1 MSLLYIVAVAPS
13 EKTKP
18 TKSTRTSSRNSKE
31 DNDTPNKKE
40 ADIAD
45 KEAAKTTDLQAPDD
59 NTSKAQELD
68 PKSTAK
74 GPSTASDNLSSG
86 WANSNKP
93 LVKSDRRQPGVG
105 QGRAGAK
112 RSTASYG
119 SGGSGGNFVA
129 YNLQRGSF
137 KKRGRGGS
145 RFSGSRFG
153 NPATAPSGRSLFDN
167 DSWRTD
173 FDKDFDDSALVMS
186 FADNGLDML
195 VDEDDGLPWYGN
207 VHDPTDPCIVAISKK
222 YLQRTVGEANDP
234 EEFIKE
240 LELQQI
246 PDGNT
251 DDDSNGFKVNL
262 QYVLQRI
269 WGHQAFRD
277 GQLDSVKRILRY
289 ESSLLVLPTGM

>member
-1 MSLLYIVAVAPS
+1 M
-13 EKTKP
+13 
-18 TKSTRTSSRNSKE
+18 E
-31 DNDTPNKKE
+31 DNS
-40 ADIAD
+40 
-45 KEAAKTTDLQAPDD
+45 
-59 NTSKAQELD
+59 SKAQAIDL
-68 PKSTAK
+68 KTTAK
-74 GPSTASDNLSSG
+74 VSSTASSSLPSG

-112 RSTASYG
+112 KPTANYS

-145 RFSGSRFG
+145 RFGGSRFG
-153 NPATAPSGRSLFDN
+153 NPVTAPSGRSLFDN

-173 FDKDFDDSALVMS
+173 FDKDFDDNALIMS

-195 VDEDDGLPWYGN
+195 VDEDDGLSWYGN
-207 VHDPTDPCIVAISKK
+207 VHDLTDPCVVTISKK

-234 EEFIKE
+234 EEYVKE
-240 LELQQI
+240 LECQQI
-246 PDGNT
+246 PVGTDSEDG
-251 DDDSNGFKVNL
+251 SNDFKVNL